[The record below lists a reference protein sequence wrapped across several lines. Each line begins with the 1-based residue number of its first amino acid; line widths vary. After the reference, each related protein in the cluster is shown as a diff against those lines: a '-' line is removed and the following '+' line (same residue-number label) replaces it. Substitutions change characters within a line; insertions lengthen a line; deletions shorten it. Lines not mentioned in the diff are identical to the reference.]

1 MNNLIIKLKKY
12 MEIEVQSLKN
22 QLEDKTELLEE
33 LRQYC
38 NEHCTHVWIHDMI
51 DINPDKSQTIIYC
64 EKCETYK

>member
-1 MNNLIIKLKKY
+1 MCDLIIKLKKH

-38 NEHCTHVWIHDMI
+38 NEHCQHIWIYDWI
-51 DINPDKSQTIIYC
+51 DTDVENSQQIIYC
-64 EKCETYK
+64 EKCEISR